1 MLCSAPGITNI
12 FDTVGKG
19 KVLTAHRPKDF
30 KYRKKCE
37 EIAKVLLIPLWA
49 LFKLIGVSLFM
60 SGLKTIA
67 RSLETCHF
75 WNASLTDD
83 LKIKRIVALVDQFSK
98 LRRILSEGRCI
109 NYLTCFDFKSV
120 VRVFRKSILK

>member
-1 MLCSAPGITNI
+1 MLCSSPGITNI
-12 FDTVGKG
+12 FDLVGKG
-19 KVLTAHRPKDF
+19 KVHRPKNF

-60 SGLKTIA
+60 SGLKTIV
-67 RSLETCHF
+67 RSLETSHF
-75 WNASLTDD
+75 WNASLTNDF
-83 LKIKRIVALVDQFSK
+83 KIKRIVVLVDQFSK

-109 NYLTCFDFKSV
+109 SHLTCVGF
-120 VRVFRKSILK
+120 

>member
-1 MLCSAPGITNI
+1 MLCSSPGITNI
-12 FDTVGKG
+12 FDLVGKG
-19 KVLTAHRPKDF
+19 KVHRPKNF

-67 RSLETCHF
+67 RSLETYHF
-75 WNASLTDD
+75 WNASLTND
-83 LKIKRIVALVDQFSK
+83 LKIKRIVVLVDQFSK
-98 LRRILSEGRCI
+98 LRRILSREGVSTI
-109 NYLTCFDFKSV
+109 
-120 VRVFRKSILK
+120 